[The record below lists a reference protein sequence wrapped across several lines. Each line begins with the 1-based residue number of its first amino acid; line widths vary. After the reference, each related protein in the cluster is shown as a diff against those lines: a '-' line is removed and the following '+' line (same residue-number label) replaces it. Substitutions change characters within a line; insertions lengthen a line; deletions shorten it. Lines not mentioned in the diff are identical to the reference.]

1 MKGLEWA
8 SHSGLLGEKT
18 HAWPDQFCPPTLESG
33 WQQSCGDWAQWSE
46 REWCVC
52 TYVCAAILPSAIQ
65 SLKARVTFQEIS
77 TDVRLGPQ
85 LSRRS
90 SGGGEGRFGRGEI
103 REEREEKERW
113 VLLIRLGKISQHYGL
128 WGRASISCLSL
139 PFFLCL
145 WALLLLVAGW
155 MIPTLLRY
163 WQHETYLAEW
173 HQLLFTG
180 QPNMW

>member
-8 SHSGLLGEKT
+8 SHSGLLGEKKKRQT
-18 HAWPDQFCPPTLESG
+18 HAWPESE

-46 REWCVC
+46 SEWCVC
-52 TYVCAAILPSAIQ
+52 MYVCAAILPSAVQ

-90 SGGGEGRFGRGEI
+90 SGWGVFGRGEI

-113 VLLIRLGKISQHYGL
+113 VLLIRLGKISQRYGL
-128 WGRASISCLSL
+128 WGRALISCLSL

-155 MIPTLLRY
+155 TIPTLLRY
-163 WQHETYLAEW
+163 WQHGTYLAEW
-173 HQLLFTG
+173 HELLFTR
-180 QPNMW
+180 QPNTW